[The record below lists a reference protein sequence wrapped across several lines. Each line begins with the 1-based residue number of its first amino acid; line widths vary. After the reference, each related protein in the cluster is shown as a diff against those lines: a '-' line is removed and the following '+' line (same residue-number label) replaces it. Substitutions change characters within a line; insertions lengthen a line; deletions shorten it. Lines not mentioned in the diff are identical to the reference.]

1 MTSGKE
7 VYTYL
12 NAIAKTWEYI
22 LGADLRPDQLDE
34 TTVLALEMYFP
45 AYSSQDC
52 DAILKLFV
60 TNKVFPSIQNIR
72 DRENIG
78 RRVLSCKRIVTFTSF
93 FNDFIYLRTCFDGL
107 KALLPSTW
115 KDDGRS
121 FKQAFA
127 HNWVPDHKSDNHK
140 RMSEWH
146 LGEPPENFRDCY
158 ADLWLFA
165 MREFPYLSDGKASRP
180 LQDGTSADN
189 QNEPWS
195 PMGLKQAQLAYQ
207 ASILGGFETDEIE
220 RFKAS
225 HPTEI
230 PQDSPSLEKPEVSSN
245 NEALRRKERSNRPSR
260 TNYAQYRGSLHRVYV
275 YDTSAVEQMKYVTAY
290 AIARDIV
297 HCCWR
302 PDIDRWLRD
311 PEVQQQPQYN
321 DMENS
326 FSATY
331 REGPRKGTTETFKHK
346 VSKPRNPRVEKKN
359 LNDNQQVY
367 SKLMR
372 EVAADFAVRDA
383 QPEASPKTQNKWN
396 MKKPYGPARVTS
408 IKEEFQLQDD
418 IQGDLGNEDIDVGIM
433 SVQPLG
439 FTVKKSLGSPSG
451 TSRSEGSTYSTVS
464 ELIQHSESEPGSFE
478 STPRSQ
484 NGSPSEREFMPGL
497 QNSREAVARYQTQS
511 PIASEAPNK
520 PIEEMAGVAG
530 SLRVSGVKTDQQCA
544 KSPVT
549 SISPAGIENRKD
561 SGLDSLRKQSGSA
574 SRSGDSGS
582 TSWPKFSYD
591 TIASGFTDRVND
603 PQIADNQPGSISAR
617 SPRTASDSVPLQLR
631 RRWHDHREFLIRHD
645 GTARPENWKR
655 KRTTVVPNAE
665 NGERGR
671 KATRSEDRNHE
682 RTAVVLDERYNK
694 VGGKRLTVF
703 PKGLNGEVTSD
714 RS

>member
-1 MTSGKE
+1 M
-7 VYTYL
+7 YTYL
-12 NAIAKTWEYI
+12 NAIARTWEYI

-52 DAILKLFV
+52 NAILELFV
-60 TNKVFPSIQNIR
+60 TNKVFPSIQNVH

-78 RRVLSCKRIVTFTSF
+78 RRVLSCKRIITFTSF

-121 FKQAFA
+121 FEQAFA

-140 RMSEWH
+140 RTSEWH
-146 LGEPPENFRDCY
+146 LGEPPDNFRDCY

-165 MREFPYLSDGKASRP
+165 MREFPHLSDGKASRP

-207 ASILGGFETDEIE
+207 ASNFGGFETDEIE
-220 RFKAS
+220 KFKAS
-225 HPTEI
+225 HPNEI
-230 PQDSPSLEKPEVSSN
+230 PQDGPSLEKPEVSSN

-260 TNYAQYRGSLHRVYV
+260 SNYAQYRGSLYRVYV

-311 PEVQQQPQYN
+311 PEVQQQPQYS
-321 DMENS
+321 DMEMS

-331 REGPRKGTTETFKHK
+331 TEGPRKGTTEPFKHK
-346 VSKPRNPRVEKKN
+346 VSKPRKSRVEKKN
-359 LNDNQQVY
+359 INDNQQVY

-383 QPEASPKTQNKWN
+383 QPDASPKTQTKWN
-396 MKKPYGPARVTS
+396 VKEPYGSARVTS

-418 IQGDLGNEDIDVGIM
+418 IQGDLENEDIDVGIM

-451 TSRSEGSTYSTVS
+451 TLRSEGSTYSTVS

-484 NGSPSEREFMPGL
+484 NGSSSEREFMPGL

-520 PIEEMAGVAG
+520 LIEEMAGVTG

-544 KSPVT
+544 KNPVT

-591 TIASGFTDRVND
+591 TIASGFNDRVNN
-603 PQIADNQPGSISAR
+603 PRTADNQPGSISDR
-617 SPRTASDSVPLQLR
+617 SPRTASDSVPLELR

-645 GTARPENWKR
+645 GTTRRENWTR
-655 KRTTVVPNAE
+655 KRTTVVPNVE
-665 NGERGR
+665 NDGVGERGC

-682 RTAVVLDERYNK
+682 RTAVILDGKYNK